1 LLWKITFR
9 QLFRNLFVTFL
20 FQPTCNYYVL
30 YISCYLSAFQENPE
44 ALAPLS
50 PAVSWDDVAVTAA
63 EHTKEEK
70 KKEGEE
76 HNNNIIMSFELF

>member
-1 LLWKITFR
+1 M
-9 QLFRNLFVTFL
+9 TFL

-50 PAVSWDDVAVTAA
+50 PAVSWGDAAVTAAVAAA